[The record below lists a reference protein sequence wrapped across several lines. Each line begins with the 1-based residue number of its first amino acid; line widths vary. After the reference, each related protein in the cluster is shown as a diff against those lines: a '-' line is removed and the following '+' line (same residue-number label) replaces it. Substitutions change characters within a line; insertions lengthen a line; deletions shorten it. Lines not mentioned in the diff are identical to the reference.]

1 MLNEERETVRKRL
14 GLDKRTLCERAGN
27 EQDLA
32 RRIEL
37 VREINRLL
45 IEGLL
50 QEKDRLNLIPYHRSP
65 TLRRD
70 E

>member
-1 MLNEERETVRKRL
+1 MSVDAENERWRS
-14 GLDKRTLCERAGN
+14 LCEQAAT
-27 EQDLA
+27 EQDLQ

-50 QEKDRLNLIPYHRSP
+50 KEKDQLNLIPRRKSP
-65 TLRRD
+65 ILRPS
-70 E
+70 

>member
-1 MLNEERETVRKRL
+1 MAAQNAENERWRN
-14 GLDKRTLCERAGN
+14 LCEQAAH

-45 IEGLL
+45 IEGMLK
-50 QEKDRLNLIPYHRSP
+50 QNDRLNLIPHHGSR
-65 TLRRD
+65 TLNPDR
-70 E
+70 

>member
-1 MLNEERETVRKRL
+1 MAAQSVEDERWSS
-14 GLDKRTLCERAGN
+14 LCEQAD

-45 IEGLL
+45 IHSLIE
-50 QEKDRLNLIPYHRSP
+50 EKDRLKPIPSHRSLSLHP
-65 TLRRD
+65 D
-70 E
+70 K